1 MIMTTQSN
9 QGGIL
14 LKKVYDITVP
24 IYEGMPVYKNKPEKQ
39 PQLSKVTNG
48 HVTESTLKMDA
59 HTGTHIDAP
68 LHMINDGDTF
78 ETLDIEKLVGEA
90 KVFDLTHVDGGITAE
105 DLKDF
110 DIQKGDFVL
119 FKTKNSFDEGFNFD
133 FIYLA
138 ESGAKL
144 LAEKGIRGVGIDA
157 LGVERAQEGHPTH
170 KTLFARDII
179 VIEGLTFKE
188 VEAGT
193 YFMVA
198 APLKLMGTDAS
209 PARVLLFQ

>member
-1 MIMTTQSN
+1 M
-9 QGGIL
+9 
-14 LKKVYDITVP
+14 KKMYDITVP

-39 PQLSKVTNG
+39 PVINKVTNG

-68 LHMINDGDTF
+68 LHMINEGDTF

-90 KVFDLTHVDGGITAE
+90 KVFDLTNVEGGITAE
-105 DLKDF
+105 DLADL

-119 FKTKNSFDEGFNFD
+119 FKTKNSFDEGFNFE
-133 FIYLA
+133 FVYLA
-138 ESGAKL
+138 ESSAKL
-144 LAEKGIRGVGIDA
+144 LAEKGVRGVGIDA

-170 KTLFARDII
+170 KTLFANNII

-198 APLKLMGTDAS
+198 APLKLVGTDAA